1 MNTYQ
6 GMIIIGKLLKIGTS
20 RLVHYCLKCMCFFT
34 QIVCVCPLQRPAR
47 EKTPAKAEAE
57 VGFLT

>member
-6 GMIIIGKLLKIGTS
+6 GMIIFGKLLKLA
-20 RLVHYCLKCMCFFT
+20 LVDWFTPALNTCVFFT

-47 EKTPAKAEAE
+47 EKTPAKAEA
-57 VGFLT
+57 